1 MANIRDS
8 LNSLATAIEELQQSQ
23 TVQEI
28 EILDRSLS
36 GNKINGGMI
45 TNFASSGIKDQ
56 AKTVT
61 ILVKDDGLHVDAVHT
76 PRIASKLTV
85 EGDLKVQGEVHA
97 TKLHVDEISADI
109 RNERT
114 SPLEFKGE
122 GSASY
127 GKGLIWTGGDYAKQ
141 LVLQSN
147 PDRVWSTEHLDLNG
161 GREYKINNATVLSEN
176 SLGAGIIH
184 SNLRKVGALDSLTVN
199 GGLRIDEFIVY
210 DESTQR
216 LGIGTEEPN
225 GMLSLTSFDHE
236 FVIDPTNA
244 KQWKLGTYSTSELQI
259 VTDDTARITVGP
271 NGHVKVLS
279 KASFMQKV
287 GIGVNNFAEDV
298 DLTVAGSVRFENK
311 KFEVGIDIPSS
322 GSYVKGD
329 IVWNANPQPGGYVG
343 WICVRE
349 GTPGEWKPFATIA
362 K

>member
-36 GNKINGGMI
+36 GNKINGGKI
-45 TNFASSGIKDQ
+45 TNFASAGIKDE
-56 AKTVT
+56 ARSTVV
-61 ILVKDDGLHVDAVHT
+61 LVKEDGLYVDNVYT
-76 PRIASKLTV
+76 PKIGNSLSV
-85 EGDLKVQGEVHA
+85 SGDLKVDGEVHA
-97 TKLHVDEISADI
+97 TRLHVDEISADI

-122 GSASY
+122 QGPSY

-147 PDRVWSTEHLDLNG
+147 PDRVWSTEHIDLNG
-161 GREYKINNATVLSEN
+161 GKEYKINNATVLSEN
-176 SLGAGIIH
+176 SLGSTIVN
-184 SNLRKVGALDSLTVN
+184 SNLRRLGALDSLTVN
-199 GGLRIDEFIVY
+199 GGIRIDEFIVY
-210 DESTQR
+210 DDATQR
-216 LGIGTEEPN
+216 LGIGTEDPN
-225 GMLSLTSFDHE
+225 GMLSLNSFDHE

-259 VTDDTARITVGP
+259 ITDDTARIVVGA
-271 NGHVKVLS
+271 NGHIKVTS
-279 KASFMQKV
+279 KTSFMQKV

-311 KFEVGIDIPSS
+311 KFEVNESIPTS
-322 GSYVKGD
+322 GSYIKGD

-349 GTPGEWKPFATIA
+349 GTPGEWKPFAQIA
-362 K
+362 T